1 MRNPTVAPKTN
12 QKTFLM
18 IGGVVVIGAIVWWYM
33 KKRREDQGTG
43 AQLQKGELM
52 PVEPTLSEDEISK
65 QYAIETWGITPQ
77 VADEVVKKANSIM
90 NNPDG
95 TWYKQTVR
103 HAKERGRDVATQ
115 VLHEAFWVINEPNR
129 MREYAETTWGRNYD
143 EAEEIRVYAIERVM
157 ASKKWHEDTKVRAKE
172 RGRDIWQQLMHEANW
187 QLYSKEGAKYK

>member
-77 VADEVVKKANSIM
+77 VADEVVMKANSIL
-90 NNPDG
+90 NNPES
-95 TWYKQTVR
+95 TWYKHTVKR
-103 HAKERGRDVATQ
+103 AKERGRDVATQ
-115 VLHEAFWVINEPNR
+115 VLHESFWAINEPIR
-129 MREYAETTWGRNYD
+129 MREYAETTWGLNYD
-143 EAEEIRVYAIERVM
+143 EAEEVRMFAIEKVM
-157 ASKKWHEDTKVRAKE
+157 ASKKWHEDAKVKAKE
-172 RGRDIWQQLMHEANW
+172 KGRSIWKQLLHEANW
-187 QLYSKEGAKYK
+187 QLYVKEGAKYK

>member
-65 QYAIETWGITPQ
+65 QYVMRTWGLGENE
-77 VADEVVKKANSIM
+77 AREVMDYVERTIKPNKDWVKSE
-90 NNPDG
+90 
-95 TWYKQTVR
+95 V
-103 HAKERGRDVATQ
+103 
-115 VLHEAFWVINEPNR
+115 EAGEKKGSSP
-129 MREYAETTWGRNYD
+129 
-143 EAEEIRVYAIERVM
+143 EESLLQ
-157 ASKKWHEDTKVRAKE
+157 ASV
-172 RGRDIWQQLMHEANW
+172 W
-187 QLYSKEGAKYK
+187 QLYYKDDAKYKGQRVMP